1 MQERR
6 QHGVIGAQVHLL
18 HIPWFDVVLMDQ
30 AQHFTHGWMRQRSG
44 RMRLYGNAG
53 RCERPGFGKASND
66 RVGIETAACGLK
78 ETERRLQ
85 NVVGGRPSERGKVD
99 GYSPIFSGVSRLERF
114 RHGTEIISEAPAFSG
129 DNTKRVLCLQ
139 HIQPSQ
145 LRASRGAPERSTRA
159 GGMKTLVVVA
169 WRDEIGR

>member
-1 MQERR
+1 M
-6 QHGVIGAQVHLL
+6 
-18 HIPWFDVVLMDQ
+18 
-30 AQHFTHGWMRQRSG
+30 
-44 RMRLYGNAG
+44 AG
-53 RCERPGFGKASND
+53 CDND
-66 RVGIETAACGLK
+66 PVGIETAACGLK

-169 WRDEIGR
+169 WRDGLGNLAFDLHADVVSQHEVFPGSPSQLTNRERWWKHTD